1 MKKMT
6 DEQLL
11 KRVLFDKER
20 YSIVVDNDVVWVQD
34 NEKNSNDDDF
44 WTGFN
49 EYGYELI
56 PTIFEVIGVK
66 AEFV

>member
-34 NEKNSNDDDF
+34 NEKIQMMMTFGLDLMSMDMN
-44 WTGFN
+44 
-49 EYGYELI
+49 
-56 PTIFEVIGVK
+56 
-66 AEFV
+66 